1 MDCIFCKIAK
11 KELPADI
18 VCEDN
23 KFIAF
28 KDIHPKAPIH
38 ILIIPKEHI
47 ISVEHITSE
56 DKELIGELILVA
68 QKIAREQGVAKVGY
82 KLLFNVGKGGG
93 QVVEHLHLHLLAGW
107 KNKVPKR
114 NI

>member
-1 MDCIFCKIAK
+1 MDCVFCKIAK

-18 VCEDN
+18 VYEDN

-28 KDIHPKAPIH
+28 KDIHPKTPIH
-38 ILIIPKEHI
+38 ILIIPKKHI
-47 ISVEHITSE
+47 ISVEHITPE
-56 DKELIGELILVA
+56 DKELIGELVLVA
-68 QKIAREQGVAKVGY
+68 QKIAREQGVAKSGY
-82 KLLFNVGKGGG
+82 KLLFNVGKGAG

-107 KNKVPKR
+107 KNKGAEL

>member
-1 MDCIFCKIAK
+1 MA
-11 KELPADI
+11 AGI
-18 VCEDN
+18 VYEDN

-107 KNKVPKR
+107 KNKGAEL